1 MKRTNDFLMFT
12 LIGLASIITIVVLL
26 QRPVD
31 WMLILGACGF
41 TLFTVAW
48 TGMYFRL
55 KRELP
60 DHTLVA
66 ATYLNLPTGVGRQRR
81 AGFRNMFRLIQF
93 HFERHR
99 IDGWSMLLIAGLAM
113 MLAPSLIAYVL

>member
-1 MKRTNDFLMFT
+1 MKRTNDFLMFS
-12 LIGLASIITIVVLL
+12 LIGLASIITIAVLL

-31 WMLILGACGF
+31 RVLILGACGF
-41 TLFTVAW
+41 TLFTLAW
-48 TGMYFRL
+48 AGMYFRL

-60 DHTLVA
+60 EHALVD
-66 ATYLNLPTGVGRQRR
+66 ATYLNLPIGFGGQRR

-99 IDGWSMLLIAGLAM
+99 IDRWATLLMHGPAILA
-113 MLAPSLIAYVL
+113 S